1 MIRSLNRT
9 GLDIIHVRDF
19 FWRVSEIRAFVP
31 PTVEF
36 MSVMKAY
43 SPVLFHE
50 FKTSLVPNS
59 SMHLLAGL
67 YMEPGEALISLGIE
81 SVEQLEV
88 AIKGK
93 KH

>member
-1 MIRSLNRT
+1 MIRGLKRT

-19 FWRVSEIRAFVP
+19 FWRVSEIRTFIP

-36 MSVMKAY
+36 MSVMKTY
-43 SPVLFHE
+43 NPVLFHE
-50 FKTSLVPNS
+50 FKSSLVPNS

-67 YMEPGEALISLGIE
+67 YMEPGQALISLGIE
-81 SVEQLEV
+81 SVEQLET

-93 KH
+93 TH